1 MTETSPTIFMLSRED
16 ARRKKGSIGKPVLFG
31 EVKLVDDEGNEVNK
45 GEVGELLVRGPIVMK
60 EYWNRPEATAESIKD
75 GWLYSGDL
83 AKMDEE
89 GFFYIVG
96 RKKEMLISG
105 GENIYPL
112 EVEQVINQLSD
123 VLEVAVVGIADQ
135 KWGEVPIAFIAKKE
149 GASISEEDVKN
160 HCLQHLAK
168 YKVPKEVHFVKELP
182 KNATGKI
189 QKTQLTKLRE
199 KVNH

>member
-1 MTETSPTIFMLSRED
+1 MI
-16 ARRKKGSIGKPVLFG
+16 
-31 EVKLVDDEGNEVNK
+31 
-45 GEVGELLVRGPIVMK
+45 
-60 EYWNRPEATAESIKD
+60 
-75 GWLYSGDL
+75 
-83 AKMDEE
+83 
-89 GFFYIVG
+89 
-96 RKKEMLISG
+96 ISG